1 MQPIEG
7 TISTWGN
14 GRAVRIPKALL
25 DILGL
30 KNNDKVEIAIVDNA
44 ITIKPTKPKPKS
56 LVELF
61 QDYTGDYKCTEWEIG
76 EPVGR
81 EVF

>member
-1 MQPIEG
+1 MTVEG

-25 DILGL
+25 DLIGL
-30 KNNDKVEIAIVDNA
+30 KDNDTVEISVVDNA

-56 LVELF
+56 LAELF
-61 QDYTGDYKCTEWEIG
+61 QGYTGDYKCTEWFAD